1 MILQETSVVN
11 VGPTF
16 RLGATHFLQPTLRAL
31 VAFWL
36 ICFGVEASAYTSLDA
51 ARRAYQAVPFS
62 TFYASREQRVV
73 MAEALRDYWADFDN
87 RLPRLSPKELEWI
100 AGEMDTTDTVRLG
113 RLMQMKEFDLWT
125 LGNLA
130 DQCTAATENLLAALN
145 TEGLNET
152 EMFHWTKVANC
163 YHQSDGSIFRHL
175 QGAGL
180 DDKGDAEDGHTLD
193 PLLLS
198 RILNVIIPS
207 SMADTMGWTL
217 SQD

>member
-1 MILQETSVVN
+1 MVN
-11 VGPTF
+11 EGPIF
-16 RLGATHFLQPTLRAL
+16 RLDATHFLQPTLRVL

-36 ICFGVEASAYTSLDA
+36 LSFGTEASAYTSIDA
-51 ARRAYQAVPFS
+51 ARRAYQAVPFG
-62 TFYASREQRVV
+62 TFYASREQREV
-73 MAEALRDYWADFDN
+73 MAEAFRDYWVDFDN

-100 AGEMDTTDTVRLG
+100 AGEMDTTETVRLG

-130 DQCTAATENLLAALN
+130 DQCTAATENLLDALN
-145 TEGLNET
+145 TKELRDT
-152 EMFHWTKVANC
+152 AMFHWTKVANC
-163 YHQSDGSIFRHL
+163 YHESNSGIFPHL
-175 QGAGL
+175 QGAEL

-193 PLLLS
+193 HLMLS
-198 RILNVIIPS
+198 RILNAIIPS